1 MSLLALIMWAVISG
15 TTVIEYGK
23 QPLDIPTMAQSTI
36 QQNVQLSEEK
46 QPQEEPVFL
55 EGKATWYDYKLNGSW
70 YSKYNDT
77 CALRIKERYH
87 HYKVCAWDKCVVC
100 RQNDFWPKEE
110 TWKVID
116 LSSHAFK
123 QLAPLSRWVI
133 YVKIY
138 KLD

>member
-15 TTVIEYGK
+15 HTVIEYGK
-23 QPLDIPTMAQSTI
+23 QPLDLKSMAQSTI
-36 QQNVQLSEEK
+36 QQNIQTPEEK
-46 QPQEEPVFL
+46 QPQKEPVFL
-55 EGKATWYDYKLNGSW
+55 EGKATWYDYQLNGSW

-87 HYKVCAWDKCVVC
+87 YYKVCAWDKCVVC
-100 RQNDFWPKEE
+100 RQNDYWPAEY
-110 TWKVID
+110 TNKVID

-123 QLAPLSRWVI
+123 QLAPLSRGVI
-133 YVKIY
+133 EVSIY